1 MSAQLDDF
9 WLPDSR
15 TPRTPVAS
23 QRPEKGVAI
32 GRRGN
37 NPSKVLKA
45 IQEKKMAAESWRTA
59 ERDAVNSRRKL
70 EKSLAEQRATQ
81 EKVMADKQAKLDQQL
96 EKQRQAAVE
105 QKAQADKI
113 ANAEKRAQAQ
123 KDLADQH
130 AKHSFVLLSCILPRF
145 SPGASPTNRQ
155 SYVDAFVLESQPLSE
170 NSSNTSCIYRS

>member
-130 AKHSFVLLSCILPRF
+130 AKQEKAHAADRDRLEASLLRYLWAVNTVPYTLYGFNIL
-145 SPGASPTNRQ
+145 TW
-155 SYVDAFVLESQPLSE
+155 YPL
-170 NSSNTSCIYRS
+170 